1 LCRVTKT
8 TGRGLNGKGYE
19 LPDMRRTARG
29 KMDTRHRAGGFLV
42 WVECTECRTHTA
54 RYMDSG
60 NPSEDSPGGKWA
72 ILAWNSGEHNTDRKK
87 V

>member
-1 LCRVTKT
+1 MAKATNCPICGGQPAVRWTPG
-8 TGRGLNGKGYE
+8 TG
-19 LPDMRRTARG
+19 
-29 KMDTRHRAGGFLV
+29 AGRFLV
-42 WVECTECRTHTA
+42 WVECEGCGTHTA